1 MLSSVLE
8 RHLELKFS
16 GLVQRVAKAEGNGYL
31 RRVMKLEAVVEE
43 VGFASRRMTEKKNGW
58 EVTKGQLLR
67 TSGVGWYV
75 HTGTTW
81 GLGQTSLA
89 LRL

>member
-43 VGFASRRMTEKKNGW
+43 VGFGMTEKKNGW

-67 TSGVGWYV
+67 TSGVGRYV
-75 HTGTTW
+75 CTYIQAP
-81 GLGQTSLA
+81 LGK
-89 LRL
+89 RH

>member
-43 VGFASRRMTEKKNGW
+43 VGFGMTEKKNGW

-67 TSGVGWYV
+67 TSGVGRYV
-75 HTGTTW
+75 CTYIQAQ
-81 GLGQTSLA
+81 LGA
-89 LRL
+89 LGKRH